1 MDIYPPED
9 YVREQ
14 IKHVQDQIEQLRNEL
29 PYADDER
36 FMHIVYQLHD
46 LGRMLE
52 RFKGLR
58 GSGGKHH
65 ETTK

>member
-1 MDIYPPED
+1 MDIYPRED

-14 IKHVQDQIEQLRNEL
+14 IVHTKAQIDMLRDEL
-29 PYADDER
+29 NHADEER
-36 FMHIVYQLHD
+36 FMHIIYQLHD